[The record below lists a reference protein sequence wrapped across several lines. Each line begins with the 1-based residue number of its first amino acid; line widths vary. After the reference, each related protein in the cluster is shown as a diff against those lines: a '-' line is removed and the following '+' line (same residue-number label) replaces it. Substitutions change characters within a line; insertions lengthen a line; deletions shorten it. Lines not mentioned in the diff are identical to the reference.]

1 MAGYNKVNVKLSD
14 LELNKLKSAVKDQT
28 GTTLRMNIKMS
39 EGNNIPHELL
49 LTTRRKTRPGNPF
62 KSNMSADIK
71 LSKTK
76 ISKIIQSWG
85 FLGSLL
91 GKKKQDH

>member
-49 LTTRRKTRPGNPF
+49 LTTRRKTRPRNLF

-76 ISKIIQSWG
+76 ISKIIQS
-85 FLGSLL
+85 
-91 GKKKQDH
+91 